1 MPPIQKTDPPTKYV
15 QLLNV
20 ELAEFATPFGP
31 GYEVAFDE
39 TITTAGYNE
48 IRLWVHVF
56 EDNYETTP
64 ITSTAQLEVRF
75 MHQFEG
81 GSFDYEKRIIGY
93 NGVTSYIN
101 GYCAVPII
109 GNGLRLLC
117 HPTGMPPGPYTL
129 QVTYYLVR

>member
-20 ELAEFATPFGP
+20 ELEEFATPFGP

-39 TITTAGYNE
+39 TIITAGYNE

-64 ITSTAQLEVRF
+64 ITPAAQLEVRF
-75 MHQFEG
+75 MHQFVG
-81 GSFDYEKRIIGY
+81 GSFDYEKRTIGY
-93 NGVTSYIN
+93 NGMTSYIN

-109 GNGLRLLC
+109 GNELRVLC
-117 HPTGMPPGPYTL
+117 RPTGMPPGPYTL
-129 QVTYYLVR
+129 QVTYHLVR